1 MWASLRNRIALVA
14 TGVTFVVLVLVAALL
29 VQNQQRT
36 LDAAVDAA
44 LASEIDNLQ
53 RDLAINFGR
62 GSRRQRPQVVSLE
75 QLRRFAQSSNNNF
88 QWIGEDGAVILG
100 VGGFNTQI
108 PILTGDRLQDD
119 SGTYLTISDLENKRF
134 RVVSSPVG
142 EGTLVVGYSLADVD
156 EAQRSLTRTLMFT
169 LPALALLLG
178 LLIWFFVG
186 RALAPVERMRRE
198 VDGISAQ
205 DLDWRVSTPRTTE
218 LSSLASTMNRM
229 LGRIQDSLT
238 KQQRFVSD
246 ASHELRSPLTGIR
259 GQLEVNIAHPDAP
272 GREES
277 EREMLEETIRMQSL
291 VEDLLALARSDHG
304 HQHVPMGLV
313 DLDDVVND
321 EVRRQRRSSDK
332 TINAR
337 LEPVQVVGNS
347 DQLTRVVRNLIDN
360 ANRHAVAAIEVNVVD
375 RGGIAHL
382 HVSDDGPGVPEN
394 MRSGIFERFTRSDEA
409 RDRDSGGSGLGLSIC
424 QTIVDAHG
432 GSIALEPPSRF
443 VVELPV
449 P

>member
-1 MWASLRNRIALVA
+1 MA
-14 TGVTFVVLVLVAALL
+14 TGVTFLVLLAVAALL

-62 GSRRQRPQVVSLE
+62 GNRRPRQQVSIE
-75 QLRRFAQSSNNNF
+75 QLRRFVQSSNNNF
-88 QWIGEDGAVILG
+88 QLIGQDGRVILG
-100 VGGFNTQI
+100 VGSFNTEI
-108 PILTGDRLQDD
+108 PILTGERLDDD
-119 SGTYLTISDLENKRF
+119 SGTYLTISDLEDKRF

-142 EGTLVVGYSLADVD
+142 DGTLVVGYSLADVD
-156 EAQRSLTRTLMFT
+156 EAQRSLRQTLIFT

-198 VDGISAQ
+198 VDGISAR
-205 DLDWRVSTPRTTE
+205 DLDSRVSTPATTE

-229 LGRIQDSLT
+229 LGRIEDSLA
-238 KQQRFVSD
+238 KQQQFVSD

-259 GQLEVNIAHPDAP
+259 GQLEVNIAHPEAP

-277 EREMLEETIRMQSL
+277 EREMLEETIRMQTL
-291 VEDLLALARSDHG
+291 VEDLLALARSDQG
-304 HQHVPMGLV
+304 AQQTPMALV
-313 DLDDVVND
+313 DLDDLVSD

-337 LEPVQVVGNS
+337 LEPVQVLGNS
-347 DQLTRVVRNLIDN
+347 HQLTRVVRNLLEN
-360 ANRHAVAAIEVNVVD
+360 ANRHAESSIEVSVVD
-375 RGGIAHL
+375 LGDAAHL
-382 HVSDDGPGVPEN
+382 VVSDDGPGVPEE
-394 MRSGIFERFTRSDEA
+394 MRDGIFERFTRSDEA
-409 RDRDSGGSGLGLSIC
+409 RDRDSGGSGLGLAIC
-424 QTIVDAHG
+424 QTIAHAHDG
-432 GSIALEPPSRF
+432 TIELEPPSRF
-443 VVELPV
+443 VVKLPAN
-449 P
+449 